1 MRSSKSHLL
10 LPFGLAAILVF
21 AASHPIAALEP
32 AAEPHAAEALL
43 VEAVADC
50 SVGDVVGD
58 GVSCDEETEELIDEV
73 IDLICGEDG
82 GAVVYT
88 CTEDGAIIWAIGCA
102 REN

>member
-1 MRSSKSHLL
+1 MRSPKFHLL

-32 AAEPHAAEALL
+32 AAEPHAAEALV

-50 SVGDVVGD
+50 SVGDV
-58 GVSCDEETEELIDEV
+58 VSCDEETEELIDEV
-73 IDLICGEDG
+73 IDLICGGDG
-82 GAVVYT
+82 GVVIYT

>member
-1 MRSSKSHLL
+1 MRSPKSHFL

-21 AASHPIAALEP
+21 AASHPTAALEP
-32 AAEPHAAEALL
+32 AAERPAAEALV

-50 SVGDVVGD
+50 PAGDIVGD
-58 GVSCDEETEELIDEV
+58 GEV